1 MAFVKKLDVPTVFD
15 EIKTGVTTSAGLK
28 KHERERYSV
37 WYNHFWETNREIVSP
52 TKANIL
58 WVGDH
63 WRTILA
69 YIHETYDPPKSSGNT
84 LRNHLE
90 GLANVLL
97 AIDKTKFKEATRPMF
112 NLGLTTQQII
122 DKANEDSKLDDE
134 DLKNY
139 VSYSKLTAMRNHYET
154 LWRADPKDL
163 KLNIYHLLLA
173 VNTYIPPLRLDWLDM
188 HVYPPRLV
196 DGRPAKP
203 PTGPVAAPPED
214 SNNYLW
220 ESTPGEWS
228 IVMNH
233 DKIENKREQRGL
245 ARQIMP
251 LKDDIPGITDGKRLN
266 GIINDSLRD
275 APRNYV
281 LVGVRDKTRPMPASG
296 FGSAMLAMFKPKK
309 PLQNLLRKAYINHVH
324 RMKLN
329 GMELPE
335 RTLKEV
341 ANRMRHTLEVAR
353 GSYRKINLAEEDDN
367 TPMVLPTKPEKPKSL
382 PIVESRAPRSLP
394 LIVPRSAANDSDDE
408 AEAVNYRPRLLLR
421 SAANDE
427 DEEFKYPMLPGPAPS
442 PVNASAPH
450 REVVSRPV
458 VTAAPVIV
466 APPPSVKPKPY
477 FNPAK
482 YAAEYRAAHGEAIKK
497 QRAAYLAANKHAILR
512 SKLLGNLNNG
522 VVKKPTKASILKYGL
537 RQRPDNGLWETT
549 QPADY
554 KPSDYQLEDENVQ
567 E

>member
-15 EIKTGVTTSAGLK
+15 EIKTGVTTSASLK
-28 KHERERYSV
+28 KHEKERYSV
-37 WYNHFWETNREIVSP
+37 WYNHFWETNRAMVGT

-63 WRTILA
+63 WQTILA

-97 AIDKTKFKEATRPMF
+97 AIDKTRFKEVTRPMF

-139 VSYSKLTAMRNHYET
+139 VSYRKLVAMRNHYET

-203 PTGPVAAPPED
+203 PTGPVTAPPED
-214 SNNYLW
+214 TNNYLW

-228 IVMNH
+228 IVMNY

-245 ARQIMP
+245 TRQVMS

-296 FGSAMLAMFKPKK
+296 FGSAMLAMFKSKK
-309 PLQNLLRKAYINHVH
+309 PLQNLLRKAYINYVH
-324 RMKLN
+324 RVKLN

-353 GSYRKINLAEEDDN
+353 GSYRKINLAEEDDDS
-367 TPMVLPTKPEKPKSL
+367 PLVLPTKPEKPKSL

-394 LIVPRSAANDSDDE
+394 LIVPRSAANDSEDEVDD
-408 AEAVNYRPRLLLR
+408 YRPPLLLR

-427 DEEFKYPMLPGPAPS
+427 PEEFKYPMLSGPAPS
-442 PVNASAPH
+442 PVAPAT
-450 REVVSRPV
+450 RPTV
-458 VTAAPVIV
+458 PPPSVV
-466 APPPSVKPKPY
+466 APPPSAKPKPY

-482 YAAEYRAAHGEAIKK
+482 YQAEYRVTHKTAIAAQKT
-497 QRAAYLAANKHAILR
+497 AYFATNKHAILR
-512 SKLLGNLNNG
+512 SKLIGNLNNG

-549 QPADY
+549 QAADY

-567 E
+567 A